1 MILPIVAYGD
11 PILKKRASEISKETP
26 RLKETIANM
35 YESMY
40 GAHGVGLAAPQVGL
54 SIRLFLVDTSPFAE
68 DESYS
73 IEEKRKL
80 KYFKRTFINAKIVE
94 EYGEDWSFNEG
105 CLSIPNV
112 REEVIRKSV
121 IRIEY
126 QDENFKKYIETF
138 DGLIARVIQHE
149 YDHIEGVLFTDKVS
163 PLKKRLLKGKLT
175 NISKGK
181 TSVDYRMRF
190 PNISK
195 KRT

>member
-11 PILKKRASEISKETP
+11 PILKKRASEISKPTP
-26 RLKETIANM
+26 KLDETILNM

-54 SIRLFLVDTSPFAE
+54 SIRLFLVDTSPFAD
-68 DESYS
+68 DEEYS
-73 IEEKRKL
+73 VEEQEKL
-80 KYFKRTFINAKIVE
+80 KDFKRTFINAKIIE
-94 EYGEDWSFNEG
+94 ETGAEWSFNEG

-112 REEVIRKSV
+112 REEVLRKPV
-121 IRIEY
+121 IKVEY
-126 QDENFKKYIETF
+126 LDENFNTHTEIF

-149 YDHIEGVLFTDKVS
+149 YDHIEGILFTDKVS
-163 PLKKRLLKGKLT
+163 TLKKRLLKGKLS

-190 PNISK
+190 PNMSK
-195 KRT
+195 KRS